1 MRLKMKRLR
10 GFVCVSLILALL
22 ALPGMAFAEERGCT
36 VTIPTYVEVT
46 GTSSLTDAEF
56 EVVLA
61 GLDTE
66 EPMPEKSSSTV
77 KGSGQVIL
85 GPMTYTVPG
94 DYYYRISQKVGNAE
108 GYTYDTAVYA
118 VTVRVV
124 NGEDGGLNAEVWAVK
139 DGGSDKVEE
148 ILFSN
153 AYKAPEDPKKP
164 EEPNKP
170 AAPTTAPQTGDQTH
184 VRLFAALLALS
195 VLVMILSGFRQSR
208 KDRRFD

>member
-1 MRLKMKRLR
+1 MPDITMRLKMKRLR
-10 GFVCVSLILALL
+10 GFVCVSLIL

-66 EPMPEKSSSTV
+66 EPMPEKSSGTV
-77 KGSGQVIL
+77 KGSGQVVL

-94 DYYYRISQKVGNAE
+94 DYHYRISQKGGNAE
-108 GYTYDTAVYA
+108 GYTYDTAVYT

-124 NGEDGGLNAEVWAVK
+124 NGEDDGLNAEVWAVK

-153 AYKAPEDPKKP
+153 AYKAPEEPKKP

-170 AAPTTAPQTGDQTH
+170 AAPQTGDQTH
-184 VRLFAALLALS
+184 VRLFAALLGLS

>member
-66 EPMPEKSSSTV
+66 EPMPEKSSGTV
-77 KGSGQVIL
+77 KGSGQVVL
-85 GPMTYTVPG
+85 GPMTYTVPEIIIIAFLKRWEMLRLYLRYSRLYG
-94 DYYYRISQKVGNAE
+94 HRP
-108 GYTYDTAVYA
+108 
-118 VTVRVV
+118 R
-124 NGEDGGLNAEVWAVK
+124 GE
-139 DGGSDKVEE
+139 
-148 ILFSN
+148 
-153 AYKAPEDPKKP
+153 
-164 EEPNKP
+164 
-170 AAPTTAPQTGDQTH
+170 
-184 VRLFAALLALS
+184 
-195 VLVMILSGFRQSR
+195 
-208 KDRRFD
+208 RRGRRTECRSMGR

>member
-56 EVVLA
+56 EVVLV

-66 EPMPEKSSSTV
+66 EPMPEKSSGTV
-77 KGSGQVIL
+77 KGSGQVDL

-94 DYYYRISQKVGNAE
+94 DYHYRISQKVGNAE
-108 GYTYDTAVYA
+108 GYTYDTAVYT

-124 NGEDGGLNAEVWAVK
+124 NGKDDGLNAEVWAVK

-170 AAPTTAPQTGDQTH
+170 AAPQTGEQTH
-184 VRLFAALLALS
+184 MRLFAALLGLS